1 MSQNVPS
8 DLPEGVVNAD
18 PAGGW
23 ESAASVDG
31 ETRER
36 SDAEVAEAGMP
47 SDTPTGH
54 AAEAAEDIESAEVT
68 QGLDP
73 DLATDDD
80 RDDDEEQT
88 S

>member
-1 MSQNVPS
+1 MSQNPPS
-8 DLPEGVVNAD
+8 ELPEGVVNAD

-23 ESAASVDG
+23 ESGVSVDA

-36 SDAEVAEAGMP
+36 SDAEAAAAGMP

-54 AAEAAEDIESAEVT
+54 ATEAADDIESAEVT

-73 DLATDDD
+73 DLATDEDA
-80 RDDDEEQT
+80 EER